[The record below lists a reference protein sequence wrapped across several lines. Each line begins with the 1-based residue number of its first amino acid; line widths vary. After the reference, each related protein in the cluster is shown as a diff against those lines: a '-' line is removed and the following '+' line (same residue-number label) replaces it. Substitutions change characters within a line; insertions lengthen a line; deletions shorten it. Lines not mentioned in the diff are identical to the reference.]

1 MAPGVRE
8 AFRTLYR
15 DRTPGVDDPAAE
27 RWLNGPMADGRYVED
42 VYAAG

>member
-15 DRTPGVDDPAAE
+15 ERTPGAGETVAE
-27 RWLNGPMADGRYVED
+27 QWLDGLVREGRYVED